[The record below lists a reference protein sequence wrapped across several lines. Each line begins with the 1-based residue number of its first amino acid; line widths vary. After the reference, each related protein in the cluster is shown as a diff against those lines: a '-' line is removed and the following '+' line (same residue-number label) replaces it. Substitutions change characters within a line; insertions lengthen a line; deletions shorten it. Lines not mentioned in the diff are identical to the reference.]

1 LARDEY
7 LTKSELTERIG
18 GSKNIAIEI
27 IDSMVKKREIEE
39 IYMPFP
45 KHITKRAGR
54 HNSGYVMPK
63 SYKKESN
70 GD

>member
-1 LARDEY
+1 
-7 LTKSELTERIG
+7 
-18 GSKNIAIEI
+18 
-27 IDSMVKKREIEE
+27 MVKKREIEE

-70 GD
+70 GE